1 MENPTGNEIQAGSSR
16 QKKSFMPTEVQ
27 AHYKESAHY
36 VVLLALLWAKHVTT
50 TRELLPYTNTVKF
63 CKACT
68 ALSKL
73 ILKLSLKQ
81 CHLLNFFCS
90 YALNSS
96 SKLVKN
102 KIHWLFTHVFTPFCS
117 LSLIRSA
124 ILLQDSSFQSVLLV

>member
-27 AHYKESAHY
+27 AHYKESAHF

-50 TRELLPYTNTVKF
+50 TRELFPYTNTVKF

-81 CHLLNFFCS
+81 CHLLNFF
-90 YALNSS
+90 
-96 SKLVKN
+96 
-102 KIHWLFTHVFTPFCS
+102 LFVYTQQ
-117 LSLIRSA
+117 
-124 ILLQDSSFQSVLLV
+124 LL